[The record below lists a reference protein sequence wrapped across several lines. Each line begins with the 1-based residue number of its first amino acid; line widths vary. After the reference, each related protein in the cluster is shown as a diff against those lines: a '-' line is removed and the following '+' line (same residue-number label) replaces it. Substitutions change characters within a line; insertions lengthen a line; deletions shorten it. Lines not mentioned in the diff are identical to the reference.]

1 MIKSKRLIHLQ
12 RGNNLKQS
20 TVNGDFQATKLKWG
34 WAIQEKKPGPEGKKK
49 SGLYVKKDFFYTSR
63 REKKGRKRVRTKK
76 EKERHR

>member
-49 SGLYVKKDFFYTSR
+49 SGLYVKKDFFYTPAG
-63 REKKGRKRVRTKK
+63 GRKRG
-76 EKERHR
+76 ERG